1 MGAPEDLRIARLG
14 HGMVVVSW
22 AQPEVGGPLTT
33 AESEVLAL
41 AVAGLSNAAIAQRR
55 HCSVRTVANLLAR
68 AYRKLGVG
76 SRSGAAAKLALQ
88 VERAPSVEG
97 NS

>member
-14 HGMVVVSW
+14 PGMVVVSW
-22 AQPEVGGPLTT
+22 AQREEAPPLTT
-33 AESEVLAL
+33 AESEVLAM

-55 HCSVRTVANLLAR
+55 SCSVRTVANLLAR

-76 SRSGAAAKLALQ
+76 SRSAAAAKLALDL
-88 VERAPSVEG
+88 ERTAP
-97 NS
+97 